1 VDRAVLKPTAKAYK
15 AVLPGFMR
23 TGVSNVFNNLGDLGV
38 AINDLLQL
46 KFLHAA
52 QTGTRILLNS
62 TIGIYGLFDVGQYVG
77 LPKRYED
84 FGQTMG
90 FYGIGPGPYM
100 VLPIVG
106 PSTLRDSTGL
116 LVDLR
121 IDPLINIQDNATYW
135 GALILR
141 VVKTRAN
148 LLSASALAETAALDP
163 YVFLREAYLQR
174 RASLIR
180 DGRGAAGAEDE
191 LDDLEELEDL
201 DELEE
206 LEDLEEL
213 QDPDELDALLEL
225 EDPDELDEAQTPD
238 ESNDAPDTTDPPG
251 DGTEAP
257 L

>member
-1 VDRAVLKPTAKAYK
+1 MFKFNDAVDRAVLKPTAKAYK

-38 AINDLLQL
+38 AFNDLLQL

-62 TIGIYGLFDVGQYVG
+62 TIGIYGLIDVAQYVG

-180 DGRGAAGAEDE
+180 DGRGVAGEDE

-201 DELEE
+201 DELQES
-206 LEDLEEL
+206 
-213 QDPDELDALLEL
+213 DELDALLEL
-225 EDPDELDEAQTPD
+225 ADPDELDEAQTPD
-238 ESNDAPDTTDPPG
+238 ESNAAPDTTDPPG